1 MNREAI
7 GGSIWARRGLAAM
20 GIFGLVF
27 LTVPLVIV
35 IPMSFSSARALTFPP
50 PSLSLRWYETFFGDP
65 RWMEAMWTSV
75 FVAAVSSVAALLL
88 GGLAAYGLRRGTFK
102 GRDWAEGNF
111 MAPLIV
117 PTIIVAIALYLA
129 LAKVG
134 LLGSLLGLV
143 VAHTLLNVPLVMM
156 VLGVAIREFDQRIE
170 QVAWSLGASWGYT
183 MRKVVLPN
191 LAPSVFAAWIF
202 AFIGSFDEV
211 IVTSFIAGKYETVPK
226 KMFNELILEVNPTIT
241 AVATL
246 LIVFTVLAL
255 AAVTLNAAKI
265 LGIETFT
272 GEPSSG

>member
-1 MNREAI
+1 MI
-7 GGSIWARRGLAAM
+7 GGSPWARRALAAV
-20 GIFGLVF
+20 GIFGLAF

-35 IPMSFSSARALTFPP
+35 IPMSFSSAKSLTFPP
-50 PSLSLRWYETFFGDP
+50 PSLSLRWYETFFGDS
-65 RWMEAMWTSV
+65 RWMEAMWTSTV
-75 FVAAVSSVAALLL
+75 VALISSLAALLL
-88 GGLAAYGLRRGTFK
+88 GGLAAYGLRRGAFR

-117 PTIIVAIALYLA
+117 PTIISAIALYLG

-134 LLGSLLGLV
+134 LLGSFLGLV
-143 VAHTLLNVPLVMM
+143 VAHTILNVPLVIM
-156 VLGVAIREFDQRIE
+156 VLGVAIRAFDPRIE
-170 QVAWSLGASWGYT
+170 QVAWSLGASWSYT
-183 MRKVVLPN
+183 VRKVILPN

-246 LIVFTVLAL
+246 LIAFTVLAL
-255 AAVTLNAAKI
+255 AAVAFI
-265 LGIETFT
+265 LGRAGKLKQTLV
-272 GEPSSG
+272 

>member
-1 MNREAI
+1 MI
-7 GGSIWARRGLAAM
+7 GGSPWTRRLLAAA

-27 LTVPLVIV
+27 LMVPLIIV
-35 IPMSFSSARALTFPP
+35 IPMSFSSAKALTFPP

-65 RWMEAMWTSV
+65 RWMDAMWTSTV
-75 FVAAVSSVAALLL
+75 VALISSVAALLL
-88 GGLAAYGLRRGTFK
+88 GGLAAYGLRRGDFR

-117 PTIIVAIALYLA
+117 PTIIAAIALYLG

-134 LLGSLLGLV
+134 LLGSFVGLV
-143 VAHTLLNVPLVMM
+143 VAHTILHIPVVIM
-156 VLGVAIREFDQRIE
+156 VLGVAIRAFDLRIE
-170 QVAWSLGASWGYT
+170 QVAWSLGASWWYT
-183 MRKVVLPN
+183 VRKVMLPN

-211 IVTSFIAGKYETVPK
+211 IVTSFIAGTYETIPK

-246 LIVFTVLAL
+246 LMLFTILAL
-255 AAVTLNAAKI
+255 GLTAWLLRRAGRLKETL
-265 LGIETFT
+265 L
-272 GEPSSG
+272 